1 MRKFKNL
8 LVLYGRI
15 GAASAETDVFR
26 DTLRP
31 GGHHRS
37 MAAKFAD
44 GPQMRLHAPKHL
56 YGPYSFLTRSEPNF

>member
-44 GPQMRLHAPKHL
+44 GRKC
-56 YGPYSFLTRSEPNF
+56 GSTRQNTFTDRTAF